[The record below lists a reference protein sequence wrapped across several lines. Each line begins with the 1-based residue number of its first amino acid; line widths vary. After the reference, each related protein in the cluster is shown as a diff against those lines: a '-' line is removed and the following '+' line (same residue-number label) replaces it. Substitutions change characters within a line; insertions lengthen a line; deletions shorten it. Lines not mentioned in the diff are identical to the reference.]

1 MRPNFYYDNVTLI
14 TVKTEYIYKWEQ
26 IQMNGLRFALNLS
39 RNINN
44 NIVRRCAD
52 VSIIKNRI
60 RELAMRSLDMITR

>member
-14 TVKTEYIYKWEQ
+14 TVETKYIYKWEQ